1 MYFSDLTKL
10 WLLCNSPIIAET
22 SKDSE
27 NNNNN
32 NSVKLP
38 QDGNQ
43 VKRRRDATVSNGSG
57 NGASASSDVDEVF
70 SPVVTKAAAEAEEDD
85 PSPTVRDFTK
95 KNDSVSYVL
104 DLGGEHSPTGPPP
117 LSATY
122 LTPGSPW
129 IPRRNLT
136 RSASLR
142 YPHRPYAH
150 HWTINWPPK
159 LIKKNNNFW
168 FPFFHL
174 MMDLV
179 LLGLRSRRGLT
190 LNIPIT
196 MKLFRH
202 RKQGIYFKFKII
214 EKKNSNQDFN
224 QEGAKKKETKNVQSD
239 PSSPPFFRNIFGL
252 CDNVVEEIER

>member
-27 NNNNN
+27 NNNN

-159 LIKKNNNFW
+159 LIKKNNFW